1 MAKAGLRQLDGNAI
15 WDLSGA
21 STQPSITCNVYE
33 GEIFI
38 LIDAQLLA
46 NFFPCFL
53 MSGLFLAVLLKTLY
67 LFRLPAQENDQLA
80 NLKLYQTGPKPPL
93 EYRHI
98 VLDLA

>member
-21 STQPSITCNVYE
+21 STQPSIACNVYVD
-33 GEIFI
+33 EIFI

-46 NFFPCFL
+46 NFSPCFL
-53 MSGLFLAVLLKTLY
+53 MSGQFWAVHLKTLY
-67 LFRLPAQENDQLA
+67 LFKLPAQKNDQLA
-80 NLKLYQTGPKPPL
+80 NLNLYQTGRKPPL
-93 EYRHI
+93 KYRHI